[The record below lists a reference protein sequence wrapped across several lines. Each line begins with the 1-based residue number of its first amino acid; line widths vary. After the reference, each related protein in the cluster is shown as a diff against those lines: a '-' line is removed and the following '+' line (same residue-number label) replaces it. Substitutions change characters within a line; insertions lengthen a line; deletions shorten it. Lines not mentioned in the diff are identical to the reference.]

1 MHQHQAP
8 RQQSLEGHSKRG
20 QDKCKLNVPA
30 DGDIYGS
37 EGQYIRY
44 EEGNWDEAYDEQYQD
59 VSSGQPFANPRGRSG
74 SARPAQSY
82 GADRYSGDNMA
93 GPDAAYITPETTAP
107 LQAAG
112 QVCFQRAPPLPSA
125 QLLSTVW
132 LDVACI
138 TARSNCSIQTAT

>member
-1 MHQHQAP
+1 MEI
-8 RQQSLEGHSKRG
+8 RQMDIESLL
-20 QDKCKLNVPA
+20 DPA

-93 GPDAAYITPETTAP
+93 GPDAAYVTPETTAP

-112 QVCFQRAPPLPSA
+112 QVCLQTPS
-125 QLLSTVW
+125 
-132 LDVACI
+132 
-138 TARSNCSIQTAT
+138 

>member
-1 MHQHQAP
+1 MHIE
-8 RQQSLEGHSKRG
+8 SL
-20 QDKCKLNVPA
+20 LPPT

-93 GPDAAYITPETTAP
+93 DPDAAYVTPETTAP
-107 LQAAG
+107 LQATG
-112 QVCFQRAPPLPSA
+112 QVCLHMPS
-125 QLLSTVW
+125 QQHKLSSTMVPITCLLCCFT
-132 LDVACI
+132 
-138 TARSNCSIQTAT
+138 